1 MDVFLNNLKRQAQ
14 ENPMVALAV
23 GATVVT
29 VITKFIGAGVDAR
42 NSRAWA
48 QEVARRTM
56 KDATKM

>member
-1 MDVFLNNLKRQAQ
+1 MNEFLENLKRQAQ

-42 NSRAWA
+42 NSAAWA
-48 QEVARRTM
+48 KEVARRSM
-56 KDATKM
+56 KDAARM